1 MYELPGISGHTTNPS
16 FLPLSLLPSNTFIV
30 TEGSGQWFS
39 IFKTLSQLPRI
50 LLLNIPIY
58 KTCLRPIAL

>member
-30 TEGSGQWFS
+30 TKVVDNGFQFL
-39 IFKTLSQLPRI
+39 KLYH
-50 LLLNIPIY
+50 N
-58 KTCLRPIAL
+58 CLEFFF